1 MEFVVVNA
9 NGQITLP
16 ANERKKLGISPGSTL
31 SLVERDNGLFVKR
44 AKIVNEGVFD
54 KIEKIAK
61 AKNLSSDDIVKMCRE
76 VRKEVYEEEYGT

>member
-1 MEFVVVNA
+1 MDFVVVNA

-16 ANERKKLGISPGSTL
+16 AQERKKLGIGPGSTL
-31 SLVERDNGLFVKR
+31 SLVERDRGLFIKP
-44 AKIVNEGVFD
+44 AKIVGEGIFD

-61 AKNLSSDDIVKMCRE
+61 AKNYTSDDIVKMCRE